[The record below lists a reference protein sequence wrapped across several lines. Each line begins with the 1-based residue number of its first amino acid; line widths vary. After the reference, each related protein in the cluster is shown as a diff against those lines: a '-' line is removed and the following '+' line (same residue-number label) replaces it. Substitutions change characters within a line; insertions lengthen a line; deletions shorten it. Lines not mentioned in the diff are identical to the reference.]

1 MRELPITLDR
11 EGIWFD
17 VTGPEWLVDL
27 GWWLKEGG
35 AAKIDDIAT
44 LGGAVLSFVPDECI
58 SVINLILTIGLVAL
72 GRSNREIKM
81 VRYASAHGVG
91 GAHGSAR
98 VSLE

>member
-1 MRELPITLDR
+1 MRELPITLDT
-11 EGIWFD
+11 EALWFD

-58 SVINLILTIGLVAL
+58 SVINLILTIALVVL
-72 GRSNREIKM
+72 GRSGRGIKM
-81 VRYASAHGVG
+81 VRYASAHGVVEVR
-91 GAHGSAR
+91 GSAR